1 MKFQYI
7 KDKVSAYFTKGNE
20 RSVAVKKNIAVSLV
34 LKCISIL
41 VSLQVVP
48 LTIGYV
54 NPTKYGIWLT
64 LSSIIAWL
72 SYFDLGF
79 AHGFRNRFAEA
90 KAKGDMK
97 LAKEYV
103 STTYA
108 VLFLLFSVILLIT
121 LVVNNYLDWSRIL
134 NIDPVYKDELS
145 LVFGLLACFFCLN
158 IVASVFTTMLTADQK
173 PALAS
178 LISTSGQVL
187 AFACVY
193 VLTKTTKGS
202 LSALAVSFSAIPCLF
217 LLIVSIIVYQT
228 KKYKIVAPSL
238 RDVRFSLVRSV
249 VGLGGQFFVVMFS
262 MLFIFQLTN
271 IILSRVQGPEAVTQY
286 NIAYKYFNV
295 LNMAAN
301 IILTPFWSAF
311 TDAYIKRDYNW
322 MRGTLEK
329 LEKLWLLCIPILVLM
344 VLSSDLLYK
353 FWIGDSVAVSF
364 SLSFCMAIYVL
375 CQTGGNMY
383 MFLINGTS
391 KIRLQLIIY
400 LSFALVSIPLM
411 KYCCKYYGKVHM
423 IHRRDKYRAEPI
435 MVDRLK
441 KVAAEG
447 KIVLHEFCTLDEIL
461 GDATGVTAV
470 RIKNVQT
477 DKTEDIPVM
486 GVFIAI
492 GHKPNTDLFEG
503 QLELQNGYIVT
514 KGTATKT
521 SQATSVPGVFAAGD
535 VQDQTYR
542 QAITSA
548 ASGCMAA
555 LDALNFL
562 ESNGKA

>member
-202 LSALAVSFSAIPCLF
+202 
-217 LLIVSIIVYQT
+217 QT

-329 LEKLWLLCIPILVLM
+329 REKLWLLCIPILVLM

-411 KYCCKYYGKVHM
+411 KYCCKYYG
-423 IHRRDKYRAEPI
+423 I
-435 MVDRLK
+435 
-441 KVAAEG
+441 EG
-447 KIVLHEFCTLDEIL
+447 ILIVPT
-461 GDATGVTAV
+461 T
-470 RIKNVQT
+470 
-477 DKTEDIPVM
+477 
-486 GVFIAI
+486 VFILQAFI
-492 GHKPNTDLFEG
+492 GRVQILKMIN
-503 QLELQNGYIVT
+503 
-514 KGTATKT
+514 GTAK
-521 SQATSVPGVFAAGD
+521 G
-535 VQDQTYR
+535 
-542 QAITSA
+542 IW
-548 ASGCMAA
+548 
-555 LDALNFL
+555 L
-562 ESNGKA
+562 K

>member
-103 STTYA
+103 STRYA
-108 VLFLLFSVILLIT
+108 VLF
-121 LVVNNYLDWSRIL
+121 
-134 NIDPVYKDELS
+134 
-145 LVFGLLACFFCLN
+145 
-158 IVASVFTTMLTADQK
+158 FTTMLTADQK

-411 KYCCKYYGKVHM
+411 KYCCKYYG
-423 IHRRDKYRAEPI
+423 I
-435 MVDRLK
+435 
-441 KVAAEG
+441 EG
-447 KIVLHEFCTLDEIL
+447 ILIVPT
-461 GDATGVTAV
+461 T
-470 RIKNVQT
+470 
-477 DKTEDIPVM
+477 
-486 GVFIAI
+486 VFILQAFI
-492 GHKPNTDLFEG
+492 GRVQILKMIN
-503 QLELQNGYIVT
+503 
-514 KGTATKT
+514 GTAK
-521 SQATSVPGVFAAGD
+521 G
-535 VQDQTYR
+535 
-542 QAITSA
+542 IW
-548 ASGCMAA
+548 
-555 LDALNFL
+555 L
-562 ESNGKA
+562 K

>member
-249 VGLGGQFFVVMFS
+249 VGLGGQFNLVMFS
-262 MLFIFQLTN
+262 MLFNFQLTN

-411 KYCCKYYGKVHM
+411 KYCCKYYG
-423 IHRRDKYRAEPI
+423 I
-435 MVDRLK
+435 
-441 KVAAEG
+441 EG
-447 KIVLHEFCTLDEIL
+447 ILIVPT
-461 GDATGVTAV
+461 T
-470 RIKNVQT
+470 
-477 DKTEDIPVM
+477 
-486 GVFIAI
+486 VFILQAFI
-492 GHKPNTDLFEG
+492 GRVQILKMIN
-503 QLELQNGYIVT
+503 
-514 KGTATKT
+514 GTAK
-521 SQATSVPGVFAAGD
+521 G
-535 VQDQTYR
+535 
-542 QAITSA
+542 IW
-548 ASGCMAA
+548 
-555 LDALNFL
+555 L
-562 ESNGKA
+562 K

>member
-301 IILTPFWSAF
+301 IIL
-311 TDAYIKRDYNW
+311 
-322 MRGTLEK
+322 
-329 LEKLWLLCIPILVLM
+329 EKLWLLCIPILVLM

-411 KYCCKYYGKVHM
+411 KYCCKYYG
-423 IHRRDKYRAEPI
+423 I
-435 MVDRLK
+435 
-441 KVAAEG
+441 EG
-447 KIVLHEFCTLDEIL
+447 ILIVPT
-461 GDATGVTAV
+461 T
-470 RIKNVQT
+470 
-477 DKTEDIPVM
+477 
-486 GVFIAI
+486 VFILQAFI
-492 GHKPNTDLFEG
+492 GRVQILKMIN
-503 QLELQNGYIVT
+503 
-514 KGTATKT
+514 GTAK
-521 SQATSVPGVFAAGD
+521 G
-535 VQDQTYR
+535 
-542 QAITSA
+542 IW
-548 ASGCMAA
+548 
-555 LDALNFL
+555 L
-562 ESNGKA
+562 K

>member
-178 LISTSGQVL
+178 LIQTGGQVL
-187 AFACVY
+187 AFVCIY
-193 VLTKTTKGS
+193 ILTKTTSGS
-202 LSALAVSFSAIPCLF
+202 LSALAFVFSGVPCILVITISVIMF
-217 LLIVSIIVYQT
+217 HDKRYSL
-228 KKYKIVAPSL
+228 VAPSL
-238 RDVRFSLVRSV
+238 LSVRLVLTRNIL
-249 VGLGGQFFVVMFS
+249 GLGGQFFVIMVS
-262 MLFIFQLTN
+262 TLFIFQFVN
-271 IILSRVQGPEAVTQY
+271 IILSRTQGPEVVTQY
-286 NIAYKYFNV
+286 NIAYRYFNV
-295 LNMAAN
+295 VNMIFI
-301 IILTPFWSAF
+301 IILNIFWSAF
-311 TDAYIKRDYNW
+311 TDAYIKKDSGW
-322 MRGTLEK
+322 MKRIIKK
-329 LEKLWLLCIPILVLM
+329 LDTLWLLCIPVLILM
-344 VLSSDLLYK
+344 
-353 FWIGDSVAVSF
+353 I
-364 SLSFCMAIYVL
+364 L
-375 CQTGGNMY
+375 C
-383 MFLINGTS
+383 S
-391 KIRLQLIIY
+391 EK
-400 LSFALVSIPLM
+400 
-411 KYCCKYYGKVHM
+411 
-423 IHRRDKYRAEPI
+423 
-435 MVDRLK
+435 
-441 KVAAEG
+441 
-447 KIVLHEFCTLDEIL
+447 
-461 GDATGVTAV
+461 
-470 RIKNVQT
+470 
-477 DKTEDIPVM
+477 
-486 GVFIAI
+486 
-492 GHKPNTDLFEG
+492 
-503 QLELQNGYIVT
+503 
-514 KGTATKT
+514 
-521 SQATSVPGVFAAGD
+521 
-535 VQDQTYR
+535 
-542 QAITSA
+542 
-548 ASGCMAA
+548 
-555 LDALNFL
+555 
-562 ESNGKA
+562 

>member
-178 LISTSGQVL
+178 LIQTGGQVL
-187 AFACVY
+187 AFVCIY
-193 VLTKTTKGS
+193 ILTKTTSGS
-202 LSALAVSFSAIPCLF
+202 LSALAFVFSGVPCILLLVVSTVTFRMRRYR
-217 LLIVSIIVYQT
+217 II
-228 KKYKIVAPSL
+228 APSL
-238 RDVRFSLVRSV
+238 RDVRFSLTRNIL
-249 VGLGGQFFVVMFS
+249 GLGGQFFIIMVS
-262 MLFIFQLTN
+262 MLFIFQFVN

-295 LNMAAN
+295 LNMAFV
-301 IILTPFWSAF
+301 IVLTPFWSAF
-311 TDAYIKRDYNW
+311 TDAYTKNDYVW
-322 MRGTLEK
+322 MRNVLEK
-329 LEKLWLLCIPILVLM
+329 LEKLWLLCIPVLALM
-344 VLSSDLLYK
+344 LLCSDFLYQWRFIWQYMYYVRREVMCICFLL
-353 FWIGDSVAVSF
+353 
-364 SLSFCMAIYVL
+364 
-375 CQTGGNMY
+375 
-383 MFLINGTS
+383 
-391 KIRLQLIIY
+391 
-400 LSFALVSIPLM
+400 
-411 KYCCKYYGKVHM
+411 
-423 IHRRDKYRAEPI
+423 
-435 MVDRLK
+435 
-441 KVAAEG
+441 
-447 KIVLHEFCTLDEIL
+447 
-461 GDATGVTAV
+461 
-470 RIKNVQT
+470 
-477 DKTEDIPVM
+477 TERVKCDY
-486 GVFIAI
+486 
-492 GHKPNTDLFEG
+492 N
-503 QLELQNGYIVT
+503 
-514 KGTATKT
+514 
-521 SQATSVPGVFAAGD
+521 
-535 VQDQTYR
+535 
-542 QAITSA
+542 
-548 ASGCMAA
+548 
-555 LDALNFL
+555 
-562 ESNGKA
+562 

>member
-262 MLFIFQLTN
+262 MLF
-271 IILSRVQGPEAVTQY
+271 
-286 NIAYKYFNV
+286 
-295 LNMAAN
+295 
-301 IILTPFWSAF
+301 
-311 TDAYIKRDYNW
+311 NW

-411 KYCCKYYGKVHM
+411 KYCCKYYG
-423 IHRRDKYRAEPI
+423 I
-435 MVDRLK
+435 
-441 KVAAEG
+441 EG
-447 KIVLHEFCTLDEIL
+447 ILIVPT
-461 GDATGVTAV
+461 T
-470 RIKNVQT
+470 
-477 DKTEDIPVM
+477 
-486 GVFIAI
+486 VFILQAFI
-492 GHKPNTDLFEG
+492 GRVQILKMIN
-503 QLELQNGYIVT
+503 
-514 KGTATKT
+514 GTAK
-521 SQATSVPGVFAAGD
+521 G
-535 VQDQTYR
+535 
-542 QAITSA
+542 IW
-548 ASGCMAA
+548 
-555 LDALNFL
+555 L
-562 ESNGKA
+562 K

>member
-202 LSALAVSFSAIPCLF
+202 LSALAVSFS
-217 LLIVSIIVYQT
+217 
-228 KKYKIVAPSL
+228 
-238 RDVRFSLVRSV
+238 
-249 VGLGGQFFVVMFS
+249 
-262 MLFIFQLTN
+262 
-271 IILSRVQGPEAVTQY
+271 
-286 NIAYKYFNV
+286 
-295 LNMAAN
+295 
-301 IILTPFWSAF
+301 
-311 TDAYIKRDYNW
+311 
-322 MRGTLEK
+322 
-329 LEKLWLLCIPILVLM
+329 
-344 VLSSDLLYK
+344 
-353 FWIGDSVAVSF
+353 
-364 SLSFCMAIYVL
+364 LSFCMAIYVL

-411 KYCCKYYGKVHM
+411 KYCCKYYG
-423 IHRRDKYRAEPI
+423 I
-435 MVDRLK
+435 
-441 KVAAEG
+441 EG
-447 KIVLHEFCTLDEIL
+447 ILIVPT
-461 GDATGVTAV
+461 T
-470 RIKNVQT
+470 
-477 DKTEDIPVM
+477 
-486 GVFIAI
+486 VFILQAFI
-492 GHKPNTDLFEG
+492 GRVQILKMIN
-503 QLELQNGYIVT
+503 
-514 KGTATKT
+514 GTAK
-521 SQATSVPGVFAAGD
+521 G
-535 VQDQTYR
+535 
-542 QAITSA
+542 IW
-548 ASGCMAA
+548 
-555 LDALNFL
+555 L
-562 ESNGKA
+562 K

>member
-1 MKFQYI
+1 
-7 KDKVSAYFTKGNE
+7 
-20 RSVAVKKNIAVSLV
+20 
-34 LKCISIL
+34 
-41 VSLQVVP
+41 
-48 LTIGYV
+48 
-54 NPTKYGIWLT
+54 
-64 LSSIIAWL
+64 
-72 SYFDLGF
+72 
-79 AHGFRNRFAEA
+79 
-90 KAKGDMK
+90 
-97 LAKEYV
+97 
-103 STTYA
+103 
-108 VLFLLFSVILLIT
+108 
-121 LVVNNYLDWSRIL
+121 
-134 NIDPVYKDELS
+134 
-145 LVFGLLACFFCLN
+145 
-158 IVASVFTTMLTADQK
+158 
-173 PALAS
+173 
-178 LISTSGQVL
+178 
-187 AFACVY
+187 
-193 VLTKTTKGS
+193 
-202 LSALAVSFSAIPCLF
+202 LAVSFSAIPCLF

-411 KYCCKYYGKVHM
+411 KYCCKYYG
-423 IHRRDKYRAEPI
+423 I
-435 MVDRLK
+435 
-441 KVAAEG
+441 EG
-447 KIVLHEFCTLDEIL
+447 ILIVPT
-461 GDATGVTAV
+461 T
-470 RIKNVQT
+470 
-477 DKTEDIPVM
+477 
-486 GVFIAI
+486 VFILQAFI
-492 GHKPNTDLFEG
+492 GRVQILKMIN
-503 QLELQNGYIVT
+503 
-514 KGTATKT
+514 GTAK
-521 SQATSVPGVFAAGD
+521 G
-535 VQDQTYR
+535 
-542 QAITSA
+542 IW
-548 ASGCMAA
+548 
-555 LDALNFL
+555 L
-562 ESNGKA
+562 K

>member
-145 LVFGLLACFFCLN
+145 LVFVVGMLLCLN

-178 LISTSGQVL
+178 LIQTGGQVL
-187 AFACVY
+187 AFVCIY
-193 VLTKTTKGS
+193 ILTKTTSGS
-202 LSALAVSFSAIPCLF
+202 LSALAFVFSGVPCILLLVVSTVTFRMRRYR
-217 LLIVSIIVYQT
+217 II
-228 KKYKIVAPSL
+228 APSL
-238 RDVRFSLVRSV
+238 RDVRFL
-249 VGLGGQFFVVMFS
+249 
-262 MLFIFQLTN
+262 
-271 IILSRVQGPEAVTQY
+271 
-286 NIAYKYFNV
+286 
-295 LNMAAN
+295 
-301 IILTPFWSAF
+301 
-311 TDAYIKRDYNW
+311 
-322 MRGTLEK
+322 
-329 LEKLWLLCIPILVLM
+329 
-344 VLSSDLLYK
+344 
-353 FWIGDSVAVSF
+353 
-364 SLSFCMAIYVL
+364 
-375 CQTGGNMY
+375 
-383 MFLINGTS
+383 
-391 KIRLQLIIY
+391 
-400 LSFALVSIPLM
+400 
-411 KYCCKYYGKVHM
+411 
-423 IHRRDKYRAEPI
+423 
-435 MVDRLK
+435 
-441 KVAAEG
+441 
-447 KIVLHEFCTLDEIL
+447 
-461 GDATGVTAV
+461 
-470 RIKNVQT
+470 
-477 DKTEDIPVM
+477 
-486 GVFIAI
+486 
-492 GHKPNTDLFEG
+492 
-503 QLELQNGYIVT
+503 
-514 KGTATKT
+514 
-521 SQATSVPGVFAAGD
+521 
-535 VQDQTYR
+535 
-542 QAITSA
+542 
-548 ASGCMAA
+548 
-555 LDALNFL
+555 
-562 ESNGKA
+562 